1 MGMSSL
7 TEESSYLNRMLEA
20 GKNVG
25 RGKMTD
31 KYYQENFLNKGQFV
45 CNPLLRLS
53 ADDYHRFLARLSL
66 KIRREFLLKSTG
78 MTYREVAKII
88 GYASHTPIQ
97 KFMGSGSFNTKISQK
112 LIAQLAILFRV
123 PPEWLMEERITD
135 NEWVTYHFHH
145 LGLEKKRLI
154 SFLEILNNVKDT
166 EVWIRNFILKGV
178 NPDNSLFLRVE
189 CRNKNFL
196 VEIFNQLGDIRGYNE
211 LIAALYSKFDC
222 ILGEVLTAI
231 PSQRNAAI
239 ICIANRQ
246 TLFSVPIEFRKL
258 DF

>member
-1 MGMSSL
+1 MGMSSS
-7 TEESSYLNRMLEA
+7 TEEYSYLSRMLEA

-25 RGKMTD
+25 RGKMTV
-31 KYYQENFLNKGQFV
+31 KYYEENFLNKGQFV

-53 ADDYHRFLARLSL
+53 ADDYNRFLKGLSL

-78 MTYREVAKII
+78 MTYRETAKII

-97 KFMGSGSFNTKISQK
+97 KFLGSGSFDTKITQK

-123 PPEWLMEERITD
+123 PPEWLVEESIKD

-145 LGLEKKRLI
+145 LGLEKDKLK
-154 SFLEILNNVKDT
+154 SFLKMLNSVKDT

-189 CRNKNFL
+189 CRNGNFL
-196 VEIFNQLGDIRGYNE
+196 VESFNQLGDIREYNE
-211 LIAALYSKFDC
+211 LLAALNSNFDC
-222 ILGEVLTAI
+222 ILGDVLTAI

-239 ICIANRQ
+239 ICLANRQ
-246 TLFSVPIEFRKL
+246 MLFSVPIEFRKL

>member
-1 MGMSSL
+1 MGMSSS
-7 TEESSYLNRMLEA
+7 TDEYSYLDRMLEA
-20 GKNVG
+20 ARNVG

-45 CNPLLRLS
+45 CNPLLRLYS
-53 ADDYHRFLARLSL
+53 EDYHRFLARLSL

-97 KFMGSGSFNTKISQK
+97 KFLGSGSFDTKISQK

-123 PPEWLMEERITD
+123 PPEWLVEERISD

-145 LGLEKKRLI
+145 LGLEKKKLI
-154 SFLEILNNVKDT
+154 SFLEILNSVKDT

-189 CRNKNFL
+189 CRNGNFL
-196 VEIFNQLGDIRGYNE
+196 VEIFNQLGDIREYNE
-211 LIAALYSKFDC
+211 LLAALNSKFDC
-222 ILGEVLTAI
+222 VFGDVLTAI

-239 ICIANRQ
+239 ICIANHQ
-246 TLFSVPIEFRKL
+246 ILFSLPIEFRKL